1 MAKIEITPEER
12 ETVSA
17 NGGAW
22 RCDYQTLVSAHG
34 ITPGRAARIIRVMR
48 GEETAAELAARKLA
62 QVRSQFKTKPDVV
75 RYILEYAERVYA
87 IPPDA
92 ELVYTS
98 VSGYQIGD
106 EVLKT
111 GSTIWVRRYTGSDV
125 SEQAVV
131 MYRLEDIDDDG
142 YGNDNATLVELL
154 RSEVKS
160 EVKKR
165 TADYPEGRV
174 LDCGCT
180 VYSRTDMLTTSHGTS
195 CQDCYDR
202 MSN

>member
-22 RCDYQTLVSAHG
+22 KCDYQTLVLTLG
-34 ITPGRAARIIRVMR
+34 ITPGRAAKIIRVMR
-48 GEETAAELAARKLA
+48 GEETGAEIAARKLA
-62 QVRSQFKTKPDVV
+62 QVRSQFRTKGDIV
-75 RYILEYAERVYA
+75 RYIVEYAGRVDV
-87 IPPDA
+87 IPTDA
-92 ELVYTS
+92 ETVYTN
-98 VSGYQIGD
+98 VSRYQIGD
-106 EVLKT
+106 EVLT
-111 GSTIWVRRYTGSDV
+111 TTDGTIWVRRYTGSDV

-131 MYRLEDIDDDG
+131 MYRLEDTDDDG

-154 RSEVKS
+154 RGEVKEPAAS
-160 EVKKR
+160 V
-165 TADYPEGRV
+165 DYPDGRV
-174 LDCGCT
+174 LDCGCI
-180 VYSRTDMLTTSHGTS
+180 VYHKAHVLTTSRGTS